1 MGVMVRGGLFRQL
14 IHQNGPPPF
23 FAVLDRRNRLLVM
36 DSRAA
41 LWPDEDLER
50 FAARAGLA
58 YVPFAPEKV
67 RKARGRRVARLDIS
81 ARSVPYILVAMVIVT
96 IPLFV
101 LGAGTGVPVWILAIA
116 AVGLPVAGAFVFGR
130 LFDTYIL
137 RVAARRAGGQPPR

>member
-1 MGVMVRGGLFRQL
+1 
-14 IHQNGPPPF
+14 
-23 FAVLDRRNRLLVM
+23 
-36 DSRAA
+36 
-41 LWPDEDLER
+41 
-50 FAARAGLA
+50 
-58 YVPFAPEKV
+58 
-67 RKARGRRVARLDIS
+67 
-81 ARSVPYILVAMVIVT
+81 MVIVT